1 MIARRTLLGAAG
13 AAVLAT
19 SLTLGAGPAAAA
31 PREINFW
38 YPLGGAIGDLIVK
51 MTNDFNASQSD
62 YKVVP
67 QFKGSYD
74 ETFNAAVAAY
84 RAKKHPHLLVGIGA
98 GSLNL
103 MLSGAIYPVEDLMKD
118 SGHTV
123 DWSGFVQPVLNY
135 YRTPDGKLLSL
146 PFNSSTPIFWYNKDA
161 FEKAGLKEPPK
172 TWDDV
177 GDYATKLRQA
187 GFECGYTTAWQV
199 WVNIDNYSFLQDVPV
214 ATQAN
219 GMAGIETEF
228 LFNKTRVVQHIQ
240 RIQDWGK
247 DGRFL
252 YAGRTWQGAHGAFS
266 GGKCA
271 MMTESSAGFAGI
283 KQAAKF
289 NFAASYLPH
298 EKDVTPKNSLIGGG
312 SIWAMAGHP
321 KEDYA
326 GVAAYLAFLTSTDR
340 QVEWHKGTGY
350 IPITKAAYEKAKA
363 EGYYQENPH
372 QEVAILQLMRE
383 GATENTK
390 ALRLG
395 NYVQYVAA
403 IEDELENI
411 WANKKTAQQGL
422 DDAVR
427 RGNEI
432 LARFAQQNRK
442 R

>member
-1 MIARRTLLGAAG
+1 MIARRTLLGTAG
-13 AAVLAT
+13 AALLAST
-19 SLTLGAGPAAAA
+19 LTLAAGSASAA
-31 PREINFW
+31 PREVHFW

-67 QFKGSYD
+67 QYKGSYD

-98 GSLNL
+98 SSLNL

-118 SGHTV
+118 HGQKV
-123 DWSGFVQPVLNY
+123 DWSSYVQPVLNY
-135 YRTPDGKLLSL
+135 YRTPEGKLLSL
-146 PFNSSTPIFWYNKDA
+146 PFNSSTPIFWYNKEA
-161 FEKAGLKEPPK
+161 FAKAGLSQPPK
-172 TWDDV
+172 TWDEV
-177 GDYATKLRQA
+177 GEYAGKLRQA
-187 GFECGYTTAWQV
+187 GFDCGYTTAWQV
-199 WVNIDNYSFLQDVPV
+199 WVNIDNYSFLQNVPV
-214 ATQAN
+214 ATQQN
-219 GMAGIETEF
+219 GMAGLDTEF

-240 RIQDWGK
+240 RLQDWGK

-252 YAGRTWQGAHGAFS
+252 YTGRTWQGAHGAFS

-283 KQAAKF
+283 QKAAKF
-289 NFAASYLPH
+289 EFAATYLPH

-326 GVAAYLAFLTSTDR
+326 AVAAYLAFLTSTDR
-340 QVEWHKGTGY
+340 QIEWHKGTGY

-363 EGYYQENPH
+363 EGYYKEAPH

-383 GATENTK
+383 GATENTR
-390 ALRLG
+390 AVRLG

>member
-1 MIARRTLLGAAG
+1 MIGRRTLLGAAG
-13 AAVLAT
+13 AVALA
-19 SLTLGAGPAAAA
+19 LGVGSAAAA

-103 MLSGAIYPVEDLMKD
+103 MLSGAIYPVQDLMKD
-118 SGHTV
+118 NGHDI

-161 FEKAGLKEPPK
+161 FEKAGLSGPPK

-177 GDYATKLRQA
+177 GEYAAKLRQA

-214 ATQAN
+214 ATQGN
-219 GMAGIETEF
+219 GMNGIETEF
-228 LFNKTRVVQHIQ
+228 LFNKTRVVQHIARLQ
-240 RIQDWGK
+240 EWGK

-271 MMTESSAGFAGI
+271 MMTESSAGHAGI

-289 NFAASYLPH
+289 AFAASYLPH

-312 SIWAMAGHP
+312 SIWAMSGHP

-326 GVAAYLAFLTSTDR
+326 GVAAYLAFLTTPAR

-350 IPITKAAYEKAKA
+350 IPITKAAYEMAKA
-363 EGYYQENPH
+363 EGYYKDNPH
-372 QEVAILQLMRE
+372 QEVALLQLMRE

-403 IEDELENI
+403 LEDELENI
-411 WANKKTAQQGL
+411 WAQKKTAQQGL